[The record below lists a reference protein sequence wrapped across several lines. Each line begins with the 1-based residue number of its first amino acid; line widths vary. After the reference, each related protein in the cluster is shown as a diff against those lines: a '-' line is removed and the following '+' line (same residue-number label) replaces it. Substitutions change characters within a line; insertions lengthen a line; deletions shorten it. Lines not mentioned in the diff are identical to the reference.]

1 MSDNWQNRIFN
12 HEETPPNNA
21 WENIA
26 KKLDAMEENKSVI
39 IETEKP
45 SVIETKKSKII
56 YWRMAAAACIIAII
70 ATTAI
75 WMNIDDNHTSSNKHV
90 AKAPVSTEPKENN
103 QVATIDANNKTTAS
117 PIVVVDKNIVAAQKN
132 KKTTDQTNST
142 ERLEYV
148 KTDDVKSL
156 ATNPALN
163 KKEKLVGT
171 SGDVINNIDLMNSP
185 NSYVSFIG
193 PNGQEVK
200 VSSKFSN
207 LVGYMDGKDPEAQ
220 ENLDKI
226 VSESNFWRG
235 KFKKWRNK
243 MINTSIAPSPSNFLD
258 IIELSKL
265 LNEQ

>member
-26 KKLDAMEENKSVI
+26 KQLDAMEEKKSSVI
-39 IETEKP
+39 QTEVP
-45 SVIETKKSKII
+45 SVVEQKKSKII
-56 YWRMAAAACIIAII
+56 YWRMAAAACITAII
-70 ATTAI
+70 ATTII
-75 WMNIDDNHTSSNKHV
+75 WMNIDNKNAPGNTHV
-90 AKAPVSTEPKENN
+90 AKVPVSTEPKVDN
-103 QVATIDANNKTTAS
+103 QIANINANNKATES
-117 PIVVVDKNIVAAQKN
+117 VATVSKKEIFTNN
-132 KKTTDQTNST
+132 KKTIDQTDSN
-142 ERLEYV
+142 EKLEYA
-148 KTDDVKSL
+148 KTDVVKSL

-171 SGDVINNIDLMNSP
+171 GGDVINDISLMNSP

-207 LVGYMDGKDPEAQ
+207 LVGYMDGKDPEAE

-243 MINTSIAPSPSNFLD
+243 MINTNIAPSPSNFLD
-258 IIELSKL
+258 IVELSKL